1 MENNTVYMK
10 CHFKCPHYR
19 HCIFFVDIVCYFI
32 VHPFLILMARLC
44 LLGSELKMLR
54 ALKNKLLLRLTFLA
68 FKTEHNLTSSFRLF
82 VEDRLRLTTET
93 HLLRVVTSLSL
104 SKVRRLTGLVLSNF
118 VHTMLLA
125 FGAEGAAFF
134 WDIDHLGIE
143 L

>member
-1 MENNTVYMK
+1 MENNTIYIK
-10 CHFKCPHYR
+10 CHFKCPHQKY
-19 HCIFFVDIVCYFI
+19 CCFFVDIVCYFI

-68 FKTEHNLTSSFRLF
+68 FKTEHNLTSGFRLF
-82 VEDRLRLTTET
+82 VEDRLRLTTKT

-104 SKVRRLTGLVLSNF
+104 SKVRRLTSLVLSNF
-118 VHTMLLA
+118 VHGMLLA
-125 FGAEGAAFF
+125 FGAKGATFF